1 MGDLTF
7 VWSSFF
13 IGIYLMQ
20 YLYQIADIQILCDI
34 PFNVQICKESKDFVC
49 EMENCF
55 SRDLTV
61 LFQSV
66 KQLEQVE
73 EKGIWDIDRYHVCKN
88 LKRKVY
94 YCPAPYCEPYAC
106 VSWDNEEKAILRCRY
121 IEGKE
126 YYLNYSRNLC
136 DIIAL
141 DSLLLRYQGLLLHSS
156 FIRWNSQGLLFS
168 APSGTGK
175 STQADLWVKY
185 EGAEIINGDRAG
197 LRKLD
202 KGWTAYGLPYA
213 GSSGVYRNESA
224 PVKSIIVLRQ
234 AKENRIRP
242 LGPAEAVRYLYPE
255 ITVHQWD
262 SDFVKQVMDLL
273 TDLVLNIP
281 IYLLEC
287 LPDQGAV
294 DLVKRTIFEK

>member
-1 MGDLTF
+1 MK
-7 VWSSFF
+7 
-13 IGIYLMQ
+13 
-20 YLYQIADIQILCDI
+20 YLYDIVGIHILCEI
-34 PFNVQICKESKDFVC
+34 PFPVIIKKESKKFLHKIDCMKESDINICFYP
-49 EMENCF
+49 MEELELLPDGGVWQINQYYIEYPDKKDIYFCS
-55 SRDLTV
+55 SRN
-61 LFQSV
+61 Q
-66 KQLEQVE
+66 
-73 EKGIWDIDRYHVCKN
+73 
-88 LKRKVY
+88 
-94 YCPAPYCEPYAC
+94 EPYAC
-106 VSWDNEEKAILRCRY
+106 ITWKKDGNVLCRY
-121 IEGKE
+121 IKNET
-126 YYLNYSRNLC
+126 YRLCYSHNIC
-136 DIIAL
+136 DLIGLEI
-141 DSLLLRYQGLLLHSS
+141 LLFVNTGLLLHSS

>member
-1 MGDLTF
+1 MAEINKTERSDMELLF
-7 VWSSFF
+7 S
-13 IGIYLMQ
+13 M
-20 YLYQIADIQILCDI
+20 AD
-34 PFNVQICKESKDFVC
+34 
-49 EMENCF
+49 
-55 SRDLTV
+55 RT
-61 LFQSV
+61 LFLPSGGYW
-66 KQLEQVE
+66 KS
-73 EKGIWDIDRYHVCKN
+73 DRYYVEK
-88 LKRKVY
+88 LEERRIY
-94 YCPAPYCEPYAC
+94 YCPTHKEAPYAC
-106 VSWDNEEKAILRCRY
+106 TRWNTDVPKTIFCQY
-121 IEGKE
+121 VKGKE
-126 YYLNYSRNLC
+126 SYLNYSHNLC
-136 DIIAL
+136 DIMGL
-141 DSLLLRYQGLLLHSS
+141 ETLLLNHAGLLLHSS

>member
-1 MGDLTF
+1 
-7 VWSSFF
+7 
-13 IGIYLMQ
+13 
-20 YLYQIADIQILCDI
+20 
-34 PFNVQICKESKDFVC
+34 
-49 EMENCF
+49 
-55 SRDLTV
+55 
-61 LFQSV
+61 
-66 KQLEQVE
+66 
-73 EKGIWDIDRYHVCKN
+73 
-88 LKRKVY
+88 
-94 YCPAPYCEPYAC
+94 
-106 VSWDNEEKAILRCRY
+106 
-121 IEGKE
+121 
-126 YYLNYSRNLC
+126 
-136 DIIAL
+136 
-141 DSLLLRYQGLLLHSS
+141 LLLHSS